1 MSLLR
6 YFINAIPRSPKRKG
20 LLMRLYYIWQEGFTQ
35 VGHAAAALMLF
46 SMFAGAVPG
55 FWAAWVFCGLDFM
68 YFLALVPCLFMTA
81 RKSKFKAGDISVRNV
96 YEGETATVDL
106 HVSAEDKLNAA
117 SLGCFRMDSS
127 LKCEE
132 SALIAVA
139 AGVTAKLTCKI
150 QTKKRGAF
158 EIPKV
163 SVIIP
168 EINGA
173 LRYAA
178 NAGNAELLVFPQ
190 PLRIGAFP
198 FLISGA
204 SGVVFAP
211 LLMPSLTRGMDFVGV
226 REYREGDS
234 LRDLHHKAF
243 ARYGKPFTKEF
254 ETERGAGAILVLDVT
269 AHSLREKS
277 SVEMLIRL
285 AAGVGLWLLER
296 KALGRFFI
304 GDDEISLVEGDGGVS
319 FLEALARIPAAS
331 LLKMR
336 FLKET
341 RESRNAKNSRK
352 LASAHKLWAPAARP
366 LGPVLRL
373 GLFATDDPLVHKQ
386 VILNAHLKADDEFK
400 IAISDDVLSV
410 NAARLEKVF
419 HERLRFERSFRE
431 RPHGNSREAEVSL

>member
-1 MSLLR
+1 
-6 YFINAIPRSPKRKG
+6 
-20 LLMRLYYIWQEGFTQ
+20 MRLYYVWQEGFTQ
-35 VGHAAAALMLF
+35 VGHAAAALILF

-81 RKSKFKAGDISVRNV
+81 RKSKFKTGDISVRNV
-96 YEGETATVDL
+96 YEGETTTVDL
-106 HVSAEDKLNAA
+106 HVSAEDKLNAV
-117 SLGCFRMDSS
+117 SLGCFRMDPS

-132 SALIAVA
+132 SALVMVD
-139 AGVTAKLTCKI
+139 AGETAKLTCKI

-163 SVIIP
+163 ALILP

-178 NAGNAELLVFPQ
+178 NAGKAELLVFPR
-190 PLRIGAFP
+190 PLRVGAFP
-198 FLISGA
+198 FLTSGA
-204 SGVVFAP
+204 SGAVFAP

-269 AHSLREKS
+269 ARSLREKL

-304 GDDEISLVEGDGGVS
+304 GDDEIVLVEGDGGVS
-319 FLEALARIPAAS
+319 FLEALARIPGAS
-331 LLKMR
+331 WL
-336 FLKET
+336 ET
-341 RESRNAKNSRK
+341 RTSRNAT
-352 LASAHKLWAPAARP
+352 SAQKLWSPAARP
-366 LGPVLRL
+366 LGPVLRM

-386 VILNAHLKADDEFK
+386 VILDAHSKLTDESK
-400 IAISDDVLSV
+400 VIISDDVLSV
-410 NAARLEKVF
+410 NAAHLERVF
-419 HERLRFERSFRE
+419 NERLLRE
-431 RPHGNSREAEVSL
+431 RAHLEHFFRDSFENSREAEVSL